1 MKLYNKSD
9 SFFEHRFECIRDNR
23 IFLYNVIAC
32 NLKKE
37 LKKLDFEIQRLT
49 FRITR

>member
-1 MKLYNKSD
+1 MKIQNKSD
-9 SFFEHRFECIRDNR
+9 SFFEHRFERIRDNR
-23 IFLYNVIAC
+23 IFLYNVISD

-37 LKKLDFEIQRLT
+37 LRKLDFDIQRLT